1 MEWLKA
7 ILEKAEIKD
16 GKLDVEALM
25 STINVE
31 APKNVMPKA
40 EYNNISKQLKEANDT
55 IKDLKKDNAD
65 NEGLQTKIKEHEDT
79 IKNLEKTHKKE
90 IADMKKDAAINQA
103 LVKAKAKYPEVVAKL
118 LDKDKVVINED
129 GTIIGL
135 DEQLKATKEN
145 YKDMFE
151 ASDNSNVYQYNP
163 QGGSKEPSTGATS
176 FIDIINENQVK
187 R

>member
-16 GKLDVEALM
+16 GKLDMEALM
-25 STINVE
+25 ASITTE
-31 APKNVMPKA
+31 APKNVIPKS
-40 EYNNISKQLKEANDT
+40 EYNNVNKQLKTANETIKGLKKNNSDNETLQKT
-55 IKDLKKDNAD
+55 IKD
-65 NEGLQTKIKEHEDT
+65 HEET
-79 IKNLEKTHKKE
+79 IKNLEETHKKE
-90 IADMKKDAAINQA
+90 IADMKKDAVINQA
-103 LVKAKAKYPEVVAKL
+103 LVKAKAKYPEVVVKL

-135 DEQLKATKEN
+135 DEQLKTTQEN

-151 ASDNSNVYQYNP
+151 GSEDKPVYQYNP
-163 QGGSKEPSTGATS
+163 QSGSSGVSTGATS
-176 FIDIINENQVK
+176 FVDIINENQAK

>member
-1 MEWLKA
+1 
-7 ILEKAEIKD
+7 
-16 GKLDVEALM
+16 
-25 STINVE
+25 
-31 APKNVMPKA
+31 
-40 EYNNISKQLKEANDT
+40 
-55 IKDLKKDNAD
+55 
-65 NEGLQTKIKEHEDT
+65 
-79 IKNLEKTHKKE
+79 
-90 IADMKKDAAINQA
+90 MKKDAAINQA

-129 GTIIGL
+129 GTVIGL

>member
-55 IKDLKKDNAD
+55 IKK
-65 NEGLQTKIKEHEDT
+65 
-79 IKNLEKTHKKE
+79 LEKTHKKE

-151 ASDNSNVYQYNP
+151 ANDDSGIYKYNP
-163 QGGSKEPSTGATS
+163 QGGSGTQSTGATS